1 VQNNNTKVPTRADGG
16 APTLGNGVI
25 NNGANVVPLSNGDNT
40 LAYVRQGEVILN
52 QQQQA
57 LAGGSRFFK
66 SLGVPGFN
74 AGGRW

>member
-1 VQNNNTKVPTRADGG
+1 MV
-16 APTLGNGVI
+16 L

-57 LAGGSRFFK
+57 LAGGSRF
-66 SLGVPGFN
+66 
-74 AGGRW
+74 

>member
-1 VQNNNTKVPTRADGG
+1 MVVQYQ
-16 APTLGNGVI
+16 LGNGVI

-57 LAGGSRFFK
+57 LAGGSRF
-66 SLGVPGFN
+66 
-74 AGGRW
+74 